1 MTSNHTS
8 ISLYFLIAEIVLCG
22 FELYEQRILAQ
33 GDLTVS

>member
-1 MTSNHTS
+1 MTSNHTN
-8 ISLYFLIAEIVLCG
+8 ISRYFLIAEIVCG